1 MKQLHA
7 DGELA
12 QADIMEELK
21 PKPNEEKGEDA
32 DAADKDRISPNS
44 NLDESYRQS
53 PPLQNVRHLTF
64 AKQDS

>member
-12 QADIMEELK
+12 QADIMKEELK

-32 DAADKDRISPNS
+32 DVVEMGRISPNS
-44 NLDESYRQS
+44 N
-53 PPLQNVRHLTF
+53 
-64 AKQDS
+64 